1 MLMTQARNGPR
12 EGDAPLRVIVADD
25 DALVRRVVRDALQ
38 RAGIVVIAEAG
49 GGREAIELTLYYKPD
64 VVLMDLVMPG
74 IDGIAATR
82 EIIAALPETKVV
94 MLSSSDDDELGL
106 LSLRIGASGYLTKAV
121 DVDSLPRALRA
132 AGAGEVLVPRRLT
145 GVLVDAV
152 RRVREDGTGL
162 RPVRSPLTAREW
174 EVLDLLCQG
183 LSTEDIAD
191 ALVLSAETVRSHVKS
206 VLRKLGVSSRQEAIA
221 AAQRLRSGM
230 LSENTAAA

>member
-1 MLMTQARNGPR
+1 MTQAMNGPR
-12 EGDAPLRVIVADD
+12 EGETPLRVIVADD

-49 GGREAIELTLYYKPD
+49 TGREAIELTLYYKPD

-74 IDGIAATR
+74 VDGIAATR
-82 EIIAALPETKVV
+82 EIVAALPEIKVV
-94 MLSSSDDDELGL
+94 VLSSSDDDELGL
-106 LSLRIGASGYLTKAV
+106 LSLRTGACGYLTKTV

-132 AGAGEVLVPRRLT
+132 ASEGEAVVPRRLT
-145 GVLVDAV
+145 NRLVDAV
-152 RRVREDGTGL
+152 RRVREDGAGL

-183 LSTEDIAD
+183 LSTEEIAD

-206 VLRKLGVSSRQEAIA
+206 VLRKLGVSSRREAIA
-221 AAQRLRSGM
+221 AAQQLRSGM
-230 LSENTAAA
+230 LSESTAAA